1 MENKEDLQNILNDI
15 NYLFGKVFL
24 YNTKLLRLC
33 NKNDYK
39 PTYQEIFDFYIT
51 SNAMSLLKNFTFE
64 YVESPGIFLNARCV
78 IEGLAL
84 KKAFETGYFNNVNLE
99 LLMEQDAI
107 IEYKEYEKFRDY
119 YHLFLI
125 PEDLKSAYDKSCD
138 FYRNTL
144 SEISEKQLNNIINS
158 QIPFACNPKLS
169 FLKIVRDNL
178 GESMATGYSL
188 LSLMIHPTSNEA
200 KISCEKIVYLLKI
213 IKIIE
218 VEYANL
224 PLEIDLIEYSN
235 LILTSNLAKSFLES
249 IKMEFDD
256 LEKII
261 NNFKENFGNNYVS
274 DTFHAICMTIQEM
287 AFDTIFGFNE
297 QVKSKWKI
305 LIEMLSEFFE
315 VYINNG
321 DTDCSYRILQYH
333 TIVAV
338 ARVTNMETEKQNAI
352 SQAYE
357 YYKKKYPNGIGIE
370 EFSRKFETTT
380 GYTINE
386 KGKIKTLTQLVIHFT
401 DLLTGDNKDS
411 PINYSIK
418 LNYIEAQML
427 SHANGYLWFAN
438 SGAWSDI
445 NNIFVLFNQIISF
458 ICICMSGLFKK
469 LYKDDRQYKYK
480 KISNLLKHSA
490 SHIIDNTNNL
500 YELLLKRNVTFGEM

>member
-188 LSLMIHPTSNEA
+188 LSS
-200 KISCEKIVYLLKI
+200 S
-213 IKIIE
+213 
-218 VEYANL
+218 
-224 PLEIDLIEYSN
+224 
-235 LILTSNLAKSFLES
+235 
-249 IKMEFDD
+249 
-256 LEKII
+256 
-261 NNFKENFGNNYVS
+261 
-274 DTFHAICMTIQEM
+274 
-287 AFDTIFGFNE
+287 
-297 QVKSKWKI
+297 
-305 LIEMLSEFFE
+305 
-315 VYINNG
+315 
-321 DTDCSYRILQYH
+321 
-333 TIVAV
+333 
-338 ARVTNMETEKQNAI
+338 
-352 SQAYE
+352 
-357 YYKKKYPNGIGIE
+357 
-370 EFSRKFETTT
+370 
-380 GYTINE
+380 
-386 KGKIKTLTQLVIHFT
+386 
-401 DLLTGDNKDS
+401 
-411 PINYSIK
+411 
-418 LNYIEAQML
+418 
-427 SHANGYLWFAN
+427 
-438 SGAWSDI
+438 
-445 NNIFVLFNQIISF
+445 NIFFN
-458 ICICMSGLFKK
+458 CVG
-469 LYKDDRQYKYK
+469 
-480 KISNLLKHSA
+480 
-490 SHIIDNTNNL
+490 
-500 YELLLKRNVTFGEM
+500 